1 MALGP
6 FLPATHRQIVP
17 AGFLNRPGDSGG
29 LGHIQIMPFIR
40 TWRYTLASKL
50 GLQDRGRAVSRSGA
64 LASGIIPDT
73 VKIRLHSWV
82 LGIGTLICFAEVVYA
97 PQESDP
103 GPWLTAVLGL
113 LLLRRAIIATPQ
125 PTVVI

>member
-1 MALGP
+1 
-6 FLPATHRQIVP
+6 
-17 AGFLNRPGDSGG
+17 
-29 LGHIQIMPFIR
+29 
-40 TWRYTLASKL
+40 
-50 GLQDRGRAVSRSGA
+50 

-125 PTVVI
+125 PTVVILSGCFLTAFIVAGNHGLLNINKSVGIILILVGFAGFGFWERIEKLWK